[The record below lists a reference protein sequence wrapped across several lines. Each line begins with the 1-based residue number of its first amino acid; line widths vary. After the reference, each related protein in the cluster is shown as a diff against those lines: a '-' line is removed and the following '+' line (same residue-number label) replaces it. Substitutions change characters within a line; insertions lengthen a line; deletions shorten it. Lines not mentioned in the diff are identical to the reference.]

1 MKTPEKVSENSAIPA
16 LSKYARSI
24 NQIIE
29 YMTANTLRDS
39 PNVRIERSVNGV
51 HPHVIAS
58 KVGTNTESGGR
69 WL

>member
-1 MKTPEKVSENSAIPA
+1 MKTPEKVAENSSVPA
-16 LSKYARSI
+16 LSKYARAI

-29 YMTANTLRDS
+29 YVTANTLRDS

-58 KVGTNTESGGR
+58 KVGTNTDSGGR